1 MSFRISGRDSL
12 PDAPEKSAAEA
23 QLFGCMTSREFS
35 APQIAQLKALAL
47 ARGDEAFR
55 RYVEAVCLHPEAA
68 AATAD

>member
-1 MSFRISGRDSL
+1 
-12 PDAPEKSAAEA
+12 
-23 QLFGCMTSREFS
+23 MTSREFS